1 MTLYMAVTADEF
13 ELPLIVSRYIEEIAA
28 YSGSSKATIAS
39 LIKRG
44 GGGKKS
50 KIKYLKIEVEE

>member
-1 MTLYMAVTADEF
+1 MAVTADEF

-28 YSGSSKATIAS
+28 YSGSSKATISS